1 LLLFFKKEGLRF
13 VCFGKEKMDF
23 QFSDDQRLLKDSVDR
38 LIGPAYDDL
47 GHRKKMQATELG
59 YDEALWA
66 KYAELGLLA
75 LPFSE
80 EEGGFGGGTVETMIV
95 MEAVGK
101 GLALEP
107 FFASIILGGN
117 LVRLGASAETRAELI
132 PQIADGSARLA
143 FAHTERQARYDLH
156 DVTTMARKTGG
167 GYVLEGDKSV
177 VLHGDS
183 ATKLIV
189 SARTSGGHRDRDGI
203 TLFLVDPSTAGV
215 SRRGFPT
222 QDGLRG
228 AAVSL
233 GSVEVPESAI
243 IGTLDHGAELIDQV
257 SDIAIAAICAE
268 AVGNMAAL
276 HELTLDYLKTRKQ
289 FGVTIG
295 SFQVLQHRAVDMFTA
310 LEQARSMEYFAAMM
324 AGAVTPKERR
334 AAVSAAKV
342 QINNSAHFLGQA
354 AIQMHGGIGITM
366 EYRAGHY
373 FKRLTMIE
381 SAFGDTD
388 HHMRLIDQAGG
399 LLEAA

>member
-1 LLLFFKKEGLRF
+1 
-13 VCFGKEKMDF
+13 MDF
-23 QFSDDQRLLKDSVDR
+23 EFSDEQRMLKDSVDR
-38 LIGPAYDDL
+38 LVGPAYDDL
-47 GHRKKMQATELG
+47 GLRKKVQADGHG
-59 YDEALWA
+59 YSDAQWA

-80 EEGGFGGGTVETMIV
+80 EDGGFGGGTVETMIV
-95 MEAVGK
+95 MEAIGR

-107 FFASIILGGN
+107 FMATVILGGN
-117 LVRLGASAETRAELI
+117 LIRLGGTAEQRADLI
-132 PQIADGSARLA
+132 PQIAEGALTLA

-156 DVTTMARKTGG
+156 DVTLMARKTANGF
-167 GYVLEGDKSV
+167 VLEGDKSV

-183 ATKLIV
+183 AGKLIV
-189 SARTSGGHRDRDGI
+189 SARTSGSHRDRHGI
-203 TLFLVDPSTAGV
+203 TLFLVDANAGGV

-228 AAVSL
+228 AAISF
-233 GSVEVPESAI
+233 GSVEVPASAV
-243 IGTLDHGAELIDQV
+243 LGAVDEGADLIDKV
-257 SDIAIAAICAE
+257 TDIAIAALCAE
-268 AVGNMAAL
+268 AVGAMASL
-276 HELTLDYLKTRKQ
+276 HELTLEYLKTRKQ

-310 LEQARSMEYFAAMM
+310 LETAKSMAYFAAMM
-324 AGAVTPKERR
+324 AGSEDARERR
-334 AAVSAAKV
+334 AAISASKI

-354 AIQMHGGIGITM
+354 AVQMHGGIGVTM

-381 SAFGDTD
+381 SQFGDAD
-388 HHMRLIDQAGG
+388 HHMRLLDRAGG

>member
-1 LLLFFKKEGLRF
+1 
-13 VCFGKEKMDF
+13 MDF
-23 QFSDDQRLLKDSVDR
+23 EFSDEQRLLKDSVDR

-47 GHRKKMQATELG
+47 GHRKKMQATTLG
-59 YDEALWA
+59 YDDALWG

-80 EEGGFGGGTVETMIV
+80 EDGGFGGGTVETMIV
-95 MEAVGK
+95 MEAVGR
-101 GLALEP
+101 GLSLEP
-107 FFASIILGGN
+107 FLASIILGGN
-117 LVRLGASAETRAELI
+117 LIRLGATAETRANLV
-132 PQIADGSARLA
+132 PQIADGSLRLA
-143 FAHTERQARYDLH
+143 FAHTERQARYNVH
-156 DVTTMARKTGG
+156 DVTTMARATSG

-203 TLFLVDPSTAGV
+203 TLFLVDAAAAGV

-228 AAVSL
+228 AAISL
-233 GSVEVPESAI
+233 GRVEVPESAVL
-243 IGTLDHGAELIDQV
+243 GTVGQGAELIDQV
-257 SDIAIAAICAE
+257 TDLAIAAICAE
-268 AVGNMAAL
+268 AVGAMSSL
-276 HELTLDYLKTRKQ
+276 HDLTLDYLKTRKQ

-295 SFQVLQHRAVDMFTA
+295 SFQVLQHRSVDMFTA

-324 AGAVTPKERR
+324 AAAATPKERR

-342 QINNSAHFLGQA
+342 QINNSAHFVGQS
-354 AIQMHGGIGITM
+354 AIQMHGGIGMTM

-388 HHMRLIDQAGG
+388 HHMRLIDKAGG
-399 LLEAA
+399 LLAA

>member
-1 LLLFFKKEGLRF
+1 
-13 VCFGKEKMDF
+13 MDF
-23 QFSDDQRLLKDSVDR
+23 EFSDEQRLLKDSVDK
-38 LIGPAYDDL
+38 LIGHAYDDL
-47 GHRKKMQATELG
+47 ALRKKTQQTEHG
-59 YDEALWA
+59 YSEELWA

-80 EEGGFGGGTVETMIV
+80 EEGGFGGGTAETMIV
-95 MEAVGK
+95 MEAIGR

-117 LVRLGASAETRAELI
+117 LIRLGANADMRGKLI
-132 PQIADGSARLA
+132 PAIADGSARLA

-156 DVTTMARKTGG
+156 DVTTMARRTSN
-167 GYVLEGDKSV
+167 GYTLEGDKSV

-183 ATKLIV
+183 ATHLIV
-189 SARTSGGHRDRDGI
+189 SARTAGTHRERNGI
-203 TLFLVDPSTAGV
+203 TLFLLDAATPGL
-215 SRRGFPT
+215 SRRGFAT
-222 QDGLRG
+222 QDGQR
-228 AAVSL
+228 AAAISL
-233 GSVEVPESAI
+233 GRVEVLESAI
-243 IGTLDHGAELIDQV
+243 IGTLNEGADLVERV
-257 SDIAIAAICAE
+257 TDIAIAALTAE
-268 AVGNMAAL
+268 AVGAMAAL

-310 LEQARSMEYFAAMM
+310 LETARSMEYFAAMM
-324 AGAVTPKERR
+324 ADSDDARARR
-334 AAVSAAKV
+334 AAISAAKV

-366 EYRAGHY
+366 EYRSGHY

-381 SAFGDTD
+381 NTLGDTD
-388 HHMRLIDQAGG
+388 HHMRLIDKAGG

>member
-1 LLLFFKKEGLRF
+1 
-13 VCFGKEKMDF
+13 MDF
-23 QFSDDQRLLKDSVDR
+23 ELSDDQRLLKDSVDK
-38 LIGPAYDDL
+38 LIGTAYDDL
-47 GHRKKMQATELG
+47 GKRKKAQAEPNGYSEEL
-59 YDEALWA
+59 WQ
-66 KYAELGLLA
+66 KYAELGLLS

-95 MEAVGK
+95 MEAIGR

-107 FFASIILGGN
+107 FFASIILGAN
-117 LVRLGASAETRAELI
+117 FIRLGADAATRADLV
-132 PQIADGSARLA
+132 PQIAEGSARLA
-143 FAHTERQARYDLH
+143 FAHIERQARYDLH
-156 DVTTMARKTGG
+156 NVATHARRSGNG
-167 GYVLEGDKSV
+167 FVLEGDKSV

-189 SARTSGGHRDRDGI
+189 SARTGGSRADRHGI
-203 TLFLVDPSTAGV
+203 TLFLVDAETPGI

-222 QDGLRG
+222 QDGQR
-228 AAVSL
+228 AAAISL
-233 GSVEVPESAI
+233 GSAEVPESAVL
-243 IGTLDHGAELIDQV
+243 GQVDHGADLIDSV
-257 SDIAIAAICAE
+257 AAIATAALCAE
-268 AVGNMAAL
+268 AVGAMAAL

-324 AGAVTPKERR
+324 ATVENARERQ
-334 AAVSAAKV
+334 AAISAAKI
-342 QINNSAHFLGQA
+342 QINNSARFLGQA

-366 EYRAGHY
+366 EYRSGHY
-373 FKRLTMIE
+373 FKRLTMLE

-388 HHMRLIDQAGG
+388 HHMRMLDRAGG

>member
-1 LLLFFKKEGLRF
+1 
-13 VCFGKEKMDF
+13 MDF
-23 QFSDDQRLLKDSVDR
+23 EFSDEQRMLKDSVDR
-38 LIGPAYDDL
+38 LVGPAYDDL
-47 GHRKKMQATELG
+47 GLRKKTQAETHG
-59 YDEALWA
+59 FSEALWS

-80 EEGGFGGGTVETMIV
+80 EDGGFGGGTVETMIV
-95 MEAVGK
+95 MEAIGR

-107 FFASIILGGN
+107 FMATVILGGN
-117 LVRLGASAETRAELI
+117 LIRLGGTAEQRAELI
-132 PQIADGSARLA
+132 PQIAEGSLRLA

-156 DVTTMARKTGG
+156 DVTLMARKTANGF
-167 GYVLEGDKSV
+167 VLEGDKSV

-183 ATKLIV
+183 AGKLIV
-189 SARTSGGHRDRDGI
+189 SARTSGTHRERHGI
-203 TLFLVDPSTAGV
+203 TLFLVDANAGGV

-228 AAVSL
+228 AAISF
-233 GSVEVPESAI
+233 GSVEVPASAVL
-243 IGTLDHGAELIDQV
+243 GTVDEGADLIDKV
-257 SDIAIAAICAE
+257 TDIAIAALCAE
-268 AVGNMAAL
+268 AVGAMASL

-310 LEQARSMEYFAAMM
+310 LETAKSMAYFAAMM
-324 AGAVTPKERR
+324 AGSEDARERR
-334 AAVSAAKV
+334 AAISASKI

-354 AIQMHGGIGITM
+354 AVQMHGGIGVTM

-381 SAFGDTD
+381 SQFGDAD
-388 HHMRLIDQAGG
+388 HHMRLLDKAGG

>member
-1 LLLFFKKEGLRF
+1 
-13 VCFGKEKMDF
+13 MDF
-23 QFSDDQRLLKDSVDR
+23 EFSDEQRLLKDSVDR
-38 LIGPAYDDL
+38 LIAPAYDDL
-47 GHRKKMQATELG
+47 GLRRRTQAEPHG
-59 YDEALWA
+59 YSDTLWG

-80 EEGGFGGGTVETMIV
+80 EDGGFGGGTVETMIV
-95 MEAVGK
+95 MEAIGR

-107 FFASIILGGN
+107 FMASVILAGNLIRLGGT
-117 LVRLGASAETRAELI
+117 AEQRAELI
-132 PQIADGSARLA
+132 PAIADGSLRLA

-156 DVTTMARKTGG
+156 DVTTMARRAGG
-167 GYVLEGDKSV
+167 GFVLEGDKSV

-183 ATKLIV
+183 AGKLIV
-189 SARTSGGHRDRDGI
+189 SARTSGSHRERHGI
-203 TLFLVDPSTAGV
+203 TLFLVDANAVGV

-233 GSVEVPESAI
+233 GQVEV
-243 IGTLDHGAELIDQV
+243 GAEAVLGEVDNGADLIDRV
-257 SDIAIAAICAE
+257 TDIAIAAVCAE
-268 AVGNMAAL
+268 AVGAMAAL

-310 LEQARSMEYFAAMM
+310 LETARSMEYFAAMM
-324 AGAVTPKERR
+324 AGTEDARARR
-334 AAVSAAKV
+334 AAISAAKM

-354 AIQMHGGIGITM
+354 AVQMHGGIGVTM

-381 SAFGDTD
+381 SQFGDTD
-388 HHMRLIDQAGG
+388 HHMRLLDAAGG

>member
-1 LLLFFKKEGLRF
+1 
-13 VCFGKEKMDF
+13 M
-23 QFSDDQRLLKDSVDR
+23 
-38 LIGPAYDDL
+38 
-47 GHRKKMQATELG
+47 
-59 YDEALWA
+59 WA

-95 MEAVGK
+95 MEAVGR

-117 LVRLGASAETRAELI
+117 LVRLGASAETRGELI

-156 DVTTMARKTGG
+156 DVATMARKTTA

-183 ATKLIV
+183 ATQLIV

-203 TLFLVDPSTAGV
+203 TLFLVDPATAGV

-233 GSVEVPESAI
+233 GSVEVPASAI
-243 IGTLDHGAELIDQV
+243 IGTLGQGADLIDQV
-257 SDIAIAAICAE
+257 SDIAIAAICAD

-276 HELTLDYLKTRKQ
+276 HDLTLDYLKTRKQ

-324 AGAVTPKERR
+324 AGAATPQERR

-342 QINNSAHFLGQA
+342 QINHSARFLGQA

-388 HHMRLIDQAGG
+388 YHMRLIDQAGG
-399 LLEAA
+399 LLEVA

>member
-1 LLLFFKKEGLRF
+1 
-13 VCFGKEKMDF
+13 MDF
-23 QFSDDQRLLKDSVDR
+23 AFSDDQRLLKDSVDR

-59 YDEALWA
+59 FDESLWA

-80 EEGGFGGGTVETMIV
+80 DDGGFGGGTVETMIA
-95 MEAVGK
+95 MEAIGK

-117 LVRLGASAETRAELI
+117 LIRLGASAETRAELI
-132 PQIADGSARLA
+132 PQIAEGTLRLA

-156 DVTTMARKTGG
+156 DVTTMARKTAG

-203 TLFLVDPSTAGV
+203 TLFLVDPATAGV

-233 GSVEVPESAI
+233 GSVEVPESAVL
-243 IGTLDHGAELIDQV
+243 GTVGEGAELIDQV

-310 LEQARSMEYFAAMM
+310 LEQARSMAMFATVM
-324 AGAVTPKERR
+324 AESDDAAERGR
-334 AAVSAAKV
+334 AISAAKV
-342 QINNSAHFLGQA
+342 QIGHSAHFLGQA

-388 HHMRLIDQAGG
+388 HHMRLIDRAGG

>member
-1 LLLFFKKEGLRF
+1 
-13 VCFGKEKMDF
+13 MDF
-23 QFSDDQRLLKDSVDR
+23 EFSDEQRLLRDSVDR
-38 LIGPAYDDL
+38 LIGQAYDDL

-59 YDEALWA
+59 FSEELWG

-95 MEAVGK
+95 MEAVGR

-117 LVRLGASAETRAELI
+117 LVRLGASAEQRAELI
-132 PQIADGSARLA
+132 PQIADGSLRLA
-143 FAHTERQARYDLH
+143 FAHTEPQARYDLNN
-156 DVTTMARKTGG
+156 VKTFAQRSGNG
-167 GYVLEGDKSV
+167 WVLEGDKSV
-177 VLHGDS
+177 VVHGDS

-189 SARTSGGHRDRDGI
+189 SARTSGNYNDSAGI
-203 TLFLVDPSTAGV
+203 TLFLVDAGAPGL

-222 QDGLRG
+222 QDGQRG
-228 AAVSL
+228 APVSL
-233 GSVEVPESAI
+233 ARVEVPESAV
-243 IGTLDHGAELIDQV
+243 IGTVDRGGALIDRV
-257 SDIAIAAICAE
+257 GDIAIAALSAE
-268 AVGNMAAL
+268 AVGAMAAL
-276 HELTLDYLKTRKQ
+276 HALTMEYLKTRKQ

-324 AGAVTPKERR
+324 ATAEDARERR
-334 AAVSAAKV
+334 AAISGAKV
-342 QINNSAHFLGQA
+342 QINNSARFIGQS
-354 AIQMHGGIGITM
+354 AIQMHGGIGMTM

-381 SAFGDTD
+381 STFGDAD
-388 HHMRLIDQAGG
+388 HHMRLIDRAGG
-399 LLEAA
+399 LLEA

>member
-1 LLLFFKKEGLRF
+1 
-13 VCFGKEKMDF
+13 MDF
-23 QFSDDQRLLKDSVDR
+23 EFSDEQRLFRDSVDR
-38 LIGPAYDDL
+38 LIGQAYEDL
-47 GHRKKMQATELG
+47 GHRRKVQATPLG
-59 YDEALWA
+59 FSEELWA

-80 EEGGFGGGTVETMIV
+80 EDGGFGGGTVETMIV
-95 MEAVGK
+95 MEAIGR

-117 LVRLGASAETRAELI
+117 LIRLGATAAQRAELI
-132 PQIADGSARLA
+132 PQIADGTLRLA
-143 FAHTERQARYDLH
+143 FAHTEPQARYDLNN
-156 DVTTMARKTGG
+156 VKTFAQRSAGG
-167 GYVLEGDKSV
+167 FVLEGDKSV

-189 SARTSGGHRDRDGI
+189 SARTSGNYNDASGI
-203 TLFLVDPSTAGV
+203 TLFLVDAGAAGL

-228 AAVSL
+228 ATVSL
-233 GSVEVPESAI
+233 ARVEVPESAV
-243 IGTLDHGAELIDQV
+243 IGTVDQGGDLIGRV
-257 SDIAIAAICAE
+257 ADIAIAALSAE
-268 AVGNMAAL
+268 AVGAMAAL
-276 HELTLDYLKTRKQ
+276 HALTLDYLKTRKQ
-289 FGVTIG
+289 FGVPIG
-295 SFQVLQHRAVDMFTA
+295 SFQVLQHHAVDMFTA

-324 AGAVTPKERR
+324 ATAENPRERR
-334 AAVSAAKV
+334 AAISGAKV
-342 QINNSAHFLGQA
+342 QVNNSARFIGQS
-354 AIQMHGGIGITM
+354 AIQMHGGIGMTM

-388 HHMRLIDQAGG
+388 HHMRMIDKAGG

>member
-1 LLLFFKKEGLRF
+1 
-13 VCFGKEKMDF
+13 MDF
-23 QFSDDQRLLKDSVDR
+23 EFSDEQRMLKDSVDR
-38 LIGPAYDDL
+38 LVGPAYDDL
-47 GHRKKMQATELG
+47 GLRKKTQAEAHG
-59 YDEALWA
+59 FSEALWS

-80 EEGGFGGGTVETMIV
+80 EDGGFGGGTVETMIV
-95 MEAVGK
+95 MEAIGR

-107 FFASIILGGN
+107 FMATVILGGN
-117 LVRLGASAETRAELI
+117 LIRLGGTAEQRAELI
-132 PQIADGSARLA
+132 PQIAEGSLRLA

-156 DVTTMARKTGG
+156 DVTLMARKTANGF
-167 GYVLEGDKSV
+167 VLEGDKSV

-183 ATKLIV
+183 AGKLIV
-189 SARTSGGHRDRDGI
+189 SARTSGTHRERHGI
-203 TLFLVDPSTAGV
+203 TLFLVDANAGGV

-228 AAVSL
+228 AAISF
-233 GSVEVPESAI
+233 GSVEVPASAVL
-243 IGTLDHGAELIDQV
+243 GTVDEGADLIDKV
-257 SDIAIAAICAE
+257 TDIAIAALCAE
-268 AVGNMAAL
+268 AVGAMASL

-310 LEQARSMEYFAAMM
+310 LETAKSMAYFAAMM
-324 AGAVTPKERR
+324 AGSEDARERR
-334 AAVSAAKV
+334 AAISASKI

-354 AIQMHGGIGITM
+354 AVQMHGGIGVTM

-381 SAFGDTD
+381 SQFGDAD
-388 HHMRLIDQAGG
+388 HHMRLLDKAGG

>member
-1 LLLFFKKEGLRF
+1 
-13 VCFGKEKMDF
+13 MDF
-23 QFSDDQRLLKDSVDR
+23 EFSDEQRLLKDSVDR
-38 LIGPAYDDL
+38 LIAPAYDDL
-47 GHRKKMQATELG
+47 GARRRAQAEPLG
-59 YDEALWA
+59 YSEALWA

-80 EEGGFGGGTVETMIV
+80 EDGGFGGGTVETMIV
-95 MEAVGK
+95 MEAIGR

-107 FFASIILGGN
+107 FMASIILAGN
-117 LVRLGASAETRAELI
+117 LIRLGGTAEQRAELI
-132 PQIADGSARLA
+132 PAIADGSLRLA

-156 DVTTMARKTGG
+156 DVTTMARRTGSG
-167 GYVLEGDKSV
+167 FVLEGDKSV

-183 ATKLIV
+183 AGKLIV
-189 SARTSGGHRDRDGI
+189 SARTSGSHRERHGI
-203 TLFLVDPSTAGV
+203 TLFLVDANATGV
-215 SRRGFPT
+215 SRRSFPT

-233 GSVEVPESAI
+233 GQVEV
-243 IGTLDHGAELIDQV
+243 GAGAVLGEIDNGADLIDRV
-257 SDIAIAAICAE
+257 TDIAIAAVCAE
-268 AVGNMAAL
+268 AVGAMAAL

-310 LEQARSMEYFAAMM
+310 LETARSMEYFAAMM
-324 AGAVTPKERR
+324 AGTEDSRARR
-334 AAVSAAKV
+334 AAISAAKM

-354 AIQMHGGIGITM
+354 AVQMHGGIGVTM

-381 SAFGDTD
+381 SQFGDTD
-388 HHMRLIDQAGG
+388 HHMRLLDAAGG